1 MVNIAI
7 TSYDIGIPPMFKNVG
22 GFPYLSPQEYQ
33 NILDNFNSWG
43 ITEFNIIGG
52 EPSIHA
58 DFDEI
63 LKLTNKFANKNPKAK
78 INIYTNGYNLSNY
91 IHLLGLN
98 TNIVLQWFENNSK
111 TDSTTDK
118 EILLTFKKLYE
129 LNYFTQRKAILE
141 IPIGVVPADHSFVLA
156 LIKQYNIQ
164 TVQIRFSPL
173 YEAYDNENKYKDLK
187 KNFFDLCGQLTT
199 KIIINPM
206 DCIPWCQFS
215 AEEKEFLKKK
225 HITYPVSNEFH
236 IIFYGKGFAN
246 THLLDK
252 QQYNYIG
259 KDYKVIKQDIASL
272 HSDTCKFDMCN
283 NCNMLQKNKCAGRWG
298 R

>member
-22 GFPYLSPQEYQ
+22 GFPHLSIEEYQ
-33 NILDNFNSWG
+33 QILDNFDTWG

-58 DFDEI
+58 DLDQI

-78 INIYTNGYNLSNY
+78 INIYTNGYGLSDY
-91 IHLLGLN
+91 IHLIGLN
-98 TNIVLQWFENNSK
+98 THIVLQWFENNSK
-111 TDSTTDK
+111 INSATDK
-118 EILLTFKKLYE
+118 QILLTFKKLYE
-129 LNYFTQRKAILE
+129 LNYFAQRKAILE
-141 IPIGVVPADHSFVLA
+141 IPIGVIPTDCSFVLA

-173 YEAYDNENKYKDLK
+173 YEGYDTATKYNDLK
-187 KNFFDLCGQLTT
+187 TNFFDLCEQLDT

-206 DCIPWCQFS
+206 DCVPWCQFS
-215 AEEKEFLKKK
+215 SEEKEILKRK
-225 HITYPVSNEFH
+225 HITYPISNEEH
-236 IIFYGKGFAN
+236 MIFYGKDMAN

-252 QQYNYIG
+252 QEYSYAG
-259 KDYKVIKQDIASL
+259 KDFSIITKELSHFHD
-272 HSDTCKFDMCN
+272 DTCKFEMCK
-283 NCNMLQKNKCAGRWG
+283 NCNILQKKKCAGRWE

>member
-22 GFPYLSPQEYQ
+22 GFPHLSPQEYQ

-164 TVQIRFSPL
+164 TVQIRFSTL
-173 YEAYDNENKYKDLK
+173 Y
-187 KNFFDLCGQLTT
+187 
-199 KIIINPM
+199 
-206 DCIPWCQFS
+206 
-215 AEEKEFLKKK
+215 
-225 HITYPVSNEFH
+225 
-236 IIFYGKGFAN
+236 
-246 THLLDK
+246 
-252 QQYNYIG
+252 
-259 KDYKVIKQDIASL
+259 
-272 HSDTCKFDMCN
+272 
-283 NCNMLQKNKCAGRWG
+283 
-298 R
+298 

>member
-22 GFPYLSPQEYQ
+22 GFPHLSPQEYQ

-111 TDSTTDK
+111 TNSTTDK

-187 KNFFDLCGQLTT
+187 KNFFDLCEQLTT

-236 IIFYGKGFAN
+236 IIFYGKGLAN